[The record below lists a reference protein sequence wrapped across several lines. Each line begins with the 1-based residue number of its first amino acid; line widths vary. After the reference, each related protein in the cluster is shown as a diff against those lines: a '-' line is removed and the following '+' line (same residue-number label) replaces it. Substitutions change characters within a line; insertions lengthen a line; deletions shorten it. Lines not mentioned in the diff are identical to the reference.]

1 MHIRRFPQPNPSV
14 YSRRGRAEIRFS
26 VMEDKRE
33 IWMQLAELAA
43 NEKDP
48 EKLSALVKEIN
59 RLLAEKQDRLN
70 RAQIPS
76 KPSE

>member
-1 MHIRRFPQPNPSV
+1 
-14 YSRRGRAEIRFS
+14 
-26 VMEDKRE
+26 MEEKRE

-48 EKLSALVKEIN
+48 ERLSVLVKEIN

-70 RAQIPS
+70 KTQRRS

>member
-1 MHIRRFPQPNPSV
+1 VCILPSG
-14 YSRRGRAEIRFS
+14 GRAEIRFS

-70 RAQIPS
+70 RARIPS